1 MTKGHAGTT
10 GQLTSSDGV
19 AQAQATSSD
28 GTANTSTGN
37 ETGQPKT
44 IKEASSDPKSHE
56 NETGIVLESAATP
69 SPSAATMLSKATPTL
84 PASHDST
91 SRLGTADGSNA
102 LRNAGE
108 MMQKS
113 PVPPT
118 QPIEAAISVV
128 NATETD
134 KATAELSGGQS
145 VKAKPEL
152 DSERANGQEQHAV
165 DFEHATPTTGSRD
178 DFLVDDKR
186 LSPDGQGGSTA
197 GSGGG
202 ITK

>member
-19 AQAQATSSD
+19 AQATSSD
-28 GTANTSTGN
+28 GTANTSNGN

-44 IKEASSDPKSHE
+44 IKETSSDPKSHE
-56 NETGIVLESAATP
+56 SETGIVSENAATP

-108 MMQKS
+108 MIQKS

-128 NATETD
+128 NASETD

-152 DSERANGQEQHAV
+152 DSERANNGQEQHAV

>member
-19 AQAQATSSD
+19 ARAQATSSE
-28 GTANTSTGN
+28 GTAHTSNGN
-37 ETGQPKT
+37 ETGQAKT
-44 IKEASSDPKSHE
+44 INETSSDPKSHE
-56 NETGIVLESAATP
+56 NETGIVSENAATP
-69 SPSAATMLSKATPTL
+69 SPSGVTVLGKTTPTL
-84 PASHDST
+84 PTSHDAA

-113 PVPPT
+113 PLPPT
-118 QPIEAAISVV
+118 QPIEAAISVL

-134 KATAELSGGQS
+134 KATAELSGQS
-145 VKAKPEL
+145 VTTKPAL
-152 DSERANGQEQHAV
+152 DSERANGQEQHAG
-165 DFEHATPTTGSRD
+165 DFEDATPTTGSRD

-197 GSGGG
+197 GSGG

>member
-19 AQAQATSSD
+19 AQATSSD
-28 GTANTSTGN
+28 GTANTSNGN

-44 IKEASSDPKSHE
+44 IKETSSDPKSHKS
-56 NETGIVLESAATP
+56 ETGIVSENAATP

-108 MMQKS
+108 MIQKS

-128 NATETD
+128 NASETD

-152 DSERANGQEQHAV
+152 DSERANNGQEQHAV